1 MIANKAKYN
10 TASGLASSSLE
21 LSTNLASQSS
31 LVGHSQDPDSG
42 PESRPS
48 PTVHKGLSMSMFP
61 IFFPLC
67 FLDFSR
73 THINL
78 SFLLSKYV

>member
-1 MIANKAKYN
+1 MFFYAIQPILVIKQRPRMIANKAKYN

-31 LVGHSQDPDSG
+31 LVGHSQDLDLS

-48 PTVHKGLSMSMFP
+48 PTVHKGLDY
-61 IFFPLC
+61 L
-67 FLDFSR
+67 
-73 THINL
+73 
-78 SFLLSKYV
+78 